1 MHQENN
7 ATLCFQLH
15 NKLYT
20 VDCFLHLVYTKT
32 VDSVFRALW
41 LATQSVNIL
50 HYPLILLQFL
60 RTSVNN
66 HH

>member
-15 NKLYT
+15 DKLYI

-32 VDSVFRALW
+32 VDSVFRAL
-41 LATQSVNIL
+41 
-50 HYPLILLQFL
+50 
-60 RTSVNN
+60 
-66 HH
+66 